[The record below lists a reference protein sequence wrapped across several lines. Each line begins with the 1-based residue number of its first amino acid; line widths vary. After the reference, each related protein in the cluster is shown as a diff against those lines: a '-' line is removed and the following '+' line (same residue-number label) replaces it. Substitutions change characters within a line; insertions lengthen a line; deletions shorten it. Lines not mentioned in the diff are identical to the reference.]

1 MLEFLKRMANR
12 TATENGGA
20 ALVTTGSDCLDF
32 FAAAGALRSAEEG
45 DIVGRF
51 LRAWAEDANSAM
63 KLLFYARDVRGG
75 LGERRVF
82 RAILKWLAVNQ
93 PESVIKNLDYVSEFG
108 RYDDLLTLMDTPCE
122 NAAIALMKKQLE
134 ADLASLSENGEV
146 SLLAKW
152 LPSVNASDQ
161 RTNAMGKK
169 LARAFGMKEAVYRKS
184 LSALRARIR
193 IIENAL
199 REKDYTFDYSAQPS
213 RAMFKYRRA
222 FRRNDGERYNAFL
235 NRVSAGKATLHADNV
250 APYEL
255 VQPYLTIGYGTNIR
269 SISAE
274 ERKTLNA
281 TWASLT
287 DFGGNENALT
297 VIDTS
302 GSMYGYDNARPA
314 AVALSLGIYFAERS
328 KGLYHNHFI
337 EFSAR
342 PELIELKGETF
353 ADKLC
358 YAASFSQI
366 ANTNLQAVFEL
377 VLRTAVF
384 HKVRQSEMPAKLI
397 IISDMEFDACV
408 DNSNETVFENA
419 KRRYEAHGYKLPQVV
434 FWNVAARGRR
444 VPVSMNEQGVTLVSG
459 VTPRLFSMVAGG
471 SATPM
476 QLMRDVLA
484 SERYAPISA

>member
-45 DIVGRF
+45 DIVERF

-93 PESVIKNLDYVSEFG
+93 PESVKKNLDYVSEFG
-108 RYDDLLTLMDTPCE
+108 RFDDLLTLMDTPCE

-134 ADLASLSENGEV
+134 ADLASLSEDGEV

-161 RTNAMGKK
+161 RANAMGKK
-169 LARAFGMKEAVYRKS
+169 LACAFGMKEAVYRKS

-235 NRVSAGKATLHADNV
+235 NRVSAGEATLHADNV

-255 VQPYLTIGYGTNIR
+255 VQPYLDFFRGKGIR
-269 SISAE
+269 AISAE

-281 TWASLT
+281 TWDSLI
-287 DFGGNENALT
+287 DFGGNENALA

-342 PELIELKGETF
+342 PDLIELKGETF